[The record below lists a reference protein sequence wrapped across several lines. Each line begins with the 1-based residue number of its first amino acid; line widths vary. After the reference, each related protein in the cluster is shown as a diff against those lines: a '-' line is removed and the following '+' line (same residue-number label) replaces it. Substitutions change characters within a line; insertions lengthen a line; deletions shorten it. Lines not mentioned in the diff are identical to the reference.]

1 MKKLALLLT
10 ACLILAP
17 LAAKEGEKKKGKK
30 PKKETIEVCFVLD
43 TTGSMGGLIEGAKQ
57 KIWAIANEILASEP
71 TPNLRIGLI
80 GYRDRKEAYVTQ
92 VHDLSDDIDD
102 IYAKLMKFQAQGGGD
117 TPESVNQ
124 ALHEAVT
131 KIKWN
136 KSKKVLKLIF
146 LVGDAPPH
154 MDYQD
159 DVKYPEICK
168 MAVKKNLILNT
179 VQCGNMASTTPIWK
193 EIAKLA
199 EGDYV
204 AIAQSGGVAAIST
217 PVDAEI
223 AKLNRELGVTVVAYG
238 RAELRDIVEEK
249 LKNATEA
256 KDEVAADRLS
266 FLSFKSKAVAEVSGV
281 EAKGFS
287 SAYVD
292 GGGDLVDELA
302 SGRVDFDDVEQEK
315 LSEKVREMSKEE
327 RKQYLEEQVAKRKEL
342 QKKLDELL
350 TKRRDFVT
358 AEKNRLAKSGKKDGF
373 DEKVSEIISK
383 RRR

>member
-17 LAAKEGEKKKGKK
+17 LVAKDGDKKKGKK

-80 GYRDRKEAYVTQ
+80 GYRDRKEVYVTQ

-117 TPESVNQ
+117 APESVNQ

-136 KSKKVLKLIF
+136 KSKKVLKLVF

-159 DVKYPEICK
+159 DIKYPEICK
-168 MAVKKNLILNT
+168 LAAKNNIILNT
-179 VQCGNMASTTPIWK
+179 VQCGSMSSTTPIWK

-223 AKLNRELGVTVVAYG
+223 AKLNLTLNATVVAYG
-238 RAELRDIVEEK
+238 
-249 LKNATEA
+249 TEA
-256 KDEVAADRLS
+256 KRQVVEGKIELAAEAKEEVAADRLS
-266 FLSFKSKAVAEVSGV
+266 FLSLKSKSLAADSEVGVA
-281 EAKGFS
+281 GFS
-287 SAYVD
+287 SAYID
-292 GGGDLVDELA
+292 GGGDLVDDLA
-302 SGRVDFDDVEQEK
+302 SGRVDFDAVEKEK
-315 LSEKVREMSKEE
+315 LSEEVRNMSKEE
-327 RKQYLEEQVAKRKEL
+327 RKKYLEEQVAKRKEL

-358 AEKNRLAKSGKKDGF
+358 AEKKRLAETGKKDGF

>member
-1 MKKLALLLT
+1 MKSFALFIT
-10 ACLILAP
+10 ACLVLFS
-17 LAAKEGEKKKGKK
+17 LAAKDGDKKGKK
-30 PKKETIEVCFVLD
+30 NAKKERETIEVCFVLD

-57 KIWAIANEILASEP
+57 KVWSIANEILSTKP
-71 TPNLRIGLI
+71 VPNLRIGLI
-80 GYRDRKEAYVTQ
+80 GYRDRKDAYVTQ
-92 VHDLSDDIDD
+92 VHDLSEDIDD

-131 KIKWN
+131 KIGWD
-136 KSKKVLKLIF
+136 KSKKVLKLVF

-159 DVKYPEICK
+159 DVKYPAVCK
-168 MAVKKNLILNT
+168 QAVKKDLIINT
-179 VQCGNMASTTPIWK
+179 VQCGSMASTTPIWK

-204 AIAQSGGVAAIST
+204 AIAQTGGVAAIST

-238 RAELRDIVEEK
+238 DARGRATVARK
-249 LKNATEA
+249 LALATDA
-256 KDEVAADRLS
+256 PDEVAADRLS
-266 FLSFKSKAVAEVSGV
+266 FLSFKSKASAPSAG
-281 EAKGFS
+281 GFAAS
-287 SAYVD
+287 TAYID
-292 GGGDLVDELA
+292 GGGDLVEGLA
-302 SGRVDFDDVEQEK
+302 SGKYDYDKIEEDK
-315 LSEKVREMSKEE
+315 LSDELKKMAPEKRTV
-327 RKQYLEEQVAKRKEL
+327 YLKEQVSKRAEL

-350 TKRRDFVT
+350 VKRRDFVT
-358 AEKNRLAKSGKKDGF
+358 TEKARLAKEGKGDGF

-383 RRR
+383 HRR

>member
-1 MKKLALLLT
+1 MKSFALFIT
-10 ACLILAP
+10 ACLVLFS
-17 LAAKEGEKKKGKK
+17 LAAKDGDKKGKK
-30 PKKETIEVCFVLD
+30 NAKKERETIEVCFVLD

-57 KIWAIANEILASEP
+57 KVWSIANEILSTKP
-71 TPNLRIGLI
+71 VPNLRIGLI
-80 GYRDRKEAYVTQ
+80 GYRDRKDAYVTQ
-92 VHDLSDDIDD
+92 VHDLSEDIDD

-131 KIKWN
+131 KIGWD
-136 KSKKVLKLIF
+136 KSKKVLKLVF

-159 DVKYPEICK
+159 DVKYPAVCK
-168 MAVKKNLILNT
+168 QAVKKDLIINT
-179 VQCGNMASTTPIWK
+179 VQCGSMASTTPIWK

-204 AIAQSGGVAAIST
+204 AIAQTGGVAAIST

-238 RAELRDIVEEK
+238 DARGRATVARK
-249 LKNATEA
+249 LALATDA
-256 KDEVAADRLS
+256 PDEVAADRLS
-266 FLSFKSKAVAEVSGV
+266 FLSFKSKASAPSAG
-281 EAKGFS
+281 GFAAS
-287 SAYVD
+287 TAYID
-292 GGGDLVDELA
+292 GGGDLVEGLA
-302 SGRVDFDDVEQEK
+302 SGKYDYDKIEEEK
-315 LSEKVREMSKEE
+315 LSDELKKMAPEKRTV
-327 RKQYLEEQVAKRKEL
+327 YLKEQVAKRAEL

-350 TKRRDFVT
+350 VKRRDFVT
-358 AEKNRLAKSGKKDGF
+358 TEKARLAKEGKGDGF

-383 RRR
+383 HRR